1 MRISLYISL
10 LSVLFIT
17 SCKDTRIHEHE
28 EWAKY
33 FEEQGIEDGCFI
45 MRDHNHETV
54 HYYNKERSIK
64 RFTPASTFKIFNSL
78 VALEIP
84 KAPDEQFLI
93 PWDSVER
100 RPEWNKD
107 LTMREAFKVSAVP
120 YYQEMA
126 RRIGFDYMQHF
137 LDTANYGNRN
147 ASGAIDLFWLNDSL
161 QISADEQVGF
171 LKKLYFNE
179 LPFSER
185 TQRIVRSM
193 MLQEQ
198 EDNYNLY
205 YKTGWGVPPGAQ
217 EETVWIVG
225 FIERIEQMQEHEN
238 SMNKSDIRKYPYF
251 FALNFS
257 LPINE
262 NRDYTKYVALRA
274 EILKN
279 ILKDYGAI
287 STKRK

>member
-1 MRISLYISL
+1 MRIRLYISI
-10 LSVLFIT
+10 LSVLLIT
-17 SCKDTRIHEHE
+17 ACKDTRIHEHE
-28 EWAKY
+28 EWATFFTEK
-33 FEEQGIEDGCFI
+33 GIEDGCFI

-54 HYYNKERSIK
+54 HYYNKERTIT

-93 PWDSVER
+93 VWDSVNR
-100 RPEWNKD
+100 RPEWDKD
-107 LTMREAFKVSAVP
+107 LTMREAFTVSSVP

-147 ASGAIDLFWLNDSL
+147 AGGAIDEFWLNDSL

-185 TQRIVRSM
+185 SQRIVRSM
-193 MLQEQ
+193 MLREQ
-198 EDNYNLY
+198 KDNYNLY
-205 YKTGWGVPPGAQ
+205 YKTGWGAPNGA
-217 EETVWIVG
+217 EKETIWIVG
-225 FIERIEQMQEHEN
+225 FIERIAKMEEHEK

-257 LPINE
+257 LPSSNDI
-262 NRDYTKYVALRA
+262 DYAKYTAIR
-274 EILKN
+274 EDILKG

-287 STKRK
+287 TTAK